1 MHDISIISMIF
12 TTALALVC
20 LFLLLAPLFKWDHL
34 PYLHDGTKGQDLATM
49 KEALLTTLN
58 EIEFEYK
65 MDKISHADYKHLK
78 KQYEKEVASIMKE
91 EEQSLEPSVDHE
103 LMAEVEKEIEAQ
115 MQSYKKKKGEE
126 K

>member
-1 MHDISIISMIF
+1 MHDISIISIIF
-12 TTALALVC
+12 TAALALTC
-20 LFLLLAPLFKWDHL
+20 LFLILTPFFKWDT
-34 PYLHDGTKGQDLATM
+34 YLHFHAKDQDSASM

-58 EIEFEYK
+58 ELEFEYK

-78 KQYEKEVASIMKE
+78 RQYEVEVANIMKE
-91 EEQSLEPSVDHE
+91 EEQMVNNQVDHD

-115 MQSYKKKKGEE
+115 MKNYKNKKGEG

>member
-12 TTALALVC
+12 TALLALTC
-20 LFLLLAPLFKWDHL
+20 LFLILSPYFKWDT
-34 PYLHDGTKGQDLATM
+34 YLNVSGKGQDIVST

-58 EIEFEYK
+58 ELEFEYK
-65 MDKISHADYKHLK
+65 MDKISHADYKNLK
-78 KQYEKEVASIMKE
+78 KQYEAEVAGIMKE
-91 EEQSLEPSVDHE
+91 EELTIAARVDQD

-115 MQSYKKKKGEE
+115 MKNYEQKKGEG

>member
-12 TTALALVC
+12 SAALALIC
-20 LFLLLAPLFKWDHL
+20 LFLILSPLFKWDT
-34 PYLHDGTKGQDLATM
+34 YLHHGSKNQDLAST

-65 MDKISHADYKHLK
+65 MDKISPADYKNLK
-78 KQYEKEVASIMKE
+78 RQYEIEIASIMKE
-91 EEQSLEPSVDHE
+91 EEIISGTTDQD
-103 LMAEVEKEIEAQ
+103 LMAEVEKEIEEQ
-115 MQSYKKKKGEE
+115 MKSYKSKRRDE

>member
-12 TTALALVC
+12 TAALGLIC
-20 LFLLLAPLFKWDHL
+20 LLLIIAPFFKWDTFIQFSSK
-34 PYLHDGTKGQDLATM
+34 DQDIGGT

-65 MDKISHADYKHLK
+65 MDKISHADYKNLK
-78 KQYEKEVASIMKE
+78 RQYETEIANIMKDE
-91 EEQSLEPSVDHE
+91 EKVVDQSVDQD

-115 MQSYKKKKGEE
+115 MKIYAKKKGEG

>member
-1 MHDISIISMIF
+1 MQDITVISMIF
-12 TTALALVC
+12 TTILALAC
-20 LFLLLAPLFKWDHL
+20 LFLIISPLFKWDA
-34 PYLHDGTKGQDLATM
+34 YIQVSSKSQDIGAS

-78 KQYEKEVASIMKE
+78 KQYETEVSFIMKE
-91 EEQSLEPSVDHE
+91 EEQ
-103 LMAEVEKEIEAQ
+103 LMETNIDKDLMDEVEKEIEAQ
-115 MQSYKKKKGEE
+115 MKTYKNKKGEG

>member
-1 MHDISIISMIF
+1 MQDITVISMIF
-12 TTALALVC
+12 TTILALAC
-20 LFLLLAPLFKWDHL
+20 LFLILSPLFKWDT
-34 PYLHDGTKGQDLATM
+34 YIQVSSKGKDINAT

-78 KQYEKEVASIMKE
+78 KQYELEVASIMKE
-91 EEQSLEPSVDHE
+91 EEE
-103 LMAEVEKEIEAQ
+103 LMQTNIDRELMDEVEKEIEAQ
-115 MQSYKKKKGEE
+115 MKTYKNKKGEG

>member
-12 TTALALVC
+12 TAALALIC
-20 LFLLLAPLFKWDHL
+20 LFLILSPLFKWDE
-34 PYLHDGTKGQDLATM
+34 YLHVNAKGQDLAST

-65 MDKISHADYKHLK
+65 MDKISHGDYKNLK
-78 KQYEKEVASIMKE
+78 KQYETEVASIMKE
-91 EEQSLEPSVDHE
+91 EEQIVESSVDKE

-115 MQSYKKKKGEE
+115 MKSYKNKKGEG

>member
-1 MHDISIISMIF
+1 MHFHAGS
-12 TTALALVC
+12 
-20 LFLLLAPLFKWDHL
+20 
-34 PYLHDGTKGQDLATM
+34 KGQDLVTT

-58 EIEFEYK
+58 EIEFEYR
-65 MDKISHADYKHLK
+65 MDKISHADYKNLK

-91 EEQSLEPSVDHE
+91 EEQVVVTTVDQD

-115 MQSYKKKKGEE
+115 MKSYKNKKGEG